1 LTSKKGNGRS
11 VREHVAAVVRN
22 LLDLSIGTARRAVK
36 RVREMLAP
44 AVEIE
49 RVDVCA
55 RCHRDLAGDY
65 LIWREHVW
73 CLDCYDRAR
82 GGTVLRPEPLA
93 DVRAE
98 HELRLVN

>member
-1 LTSKKGNGRS
+1 LTSKKGNGRF

-36 RVREMLAP
+36 RVREMLVP

-49 RVDVCA
+49 RADVCS

-65 LIWREHVW
+65 LIWLEHVW
-73 CLDCYDRAR
+73 CLDCFDRAR
-82 GGTVLRPEPLA
+82 GGTVFRPEPVD

-98 HELRLVN
+98 NELRLVN